1 MSKKKINKVETVRN
15 IRAKAEGNIRDIDAF
30 NKLMENEEDI
40 LDACIMWEAEV
51 VYYEGRTNPN
61 ATQYNPYEDKN

>member
-1 MSKKKINKVETVRN
+1 MSKKKINKEATVRN

-51 VYYEGRTNPN
+51 VYQEI
-61 ATQYNPYEDKN
+61 KN